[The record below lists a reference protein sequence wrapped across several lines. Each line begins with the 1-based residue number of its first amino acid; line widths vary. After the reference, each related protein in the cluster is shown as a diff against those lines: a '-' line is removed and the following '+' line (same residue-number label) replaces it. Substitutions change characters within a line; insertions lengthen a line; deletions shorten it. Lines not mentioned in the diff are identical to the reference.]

1 MRTLMILAALL
12 GMVAS
17 LQAKEADSSRAAR
30 NPDAAVKQ
38 AAVKQLVSNSSGQP
52 SGKPARTKSDARKD
66 RDFSAEAIVPDI
78 CTGC

>member
-12 GMVAS
+12 GMVVS

-30 NPDAAVKQ
+30 NPDAA
-38 AAVKQLVSNSSGQP
+38 AKQLVSNSSGQP
-52 SGKPARTKSDARKD
+52 SGKPARTKSDGRKD
-66 RDFSAEAIVPDI
+66 RDFSAEAIVPNI